1 MKTLKAK
8 GLLWEASKKGR
19 KALRNCFPYWIA
31 ENIRKIWPN
40 APDGAIDE
48 IVDRL
53 KRSVIGGYGF

>member
-19 KALRNCFPYWIA
+19 KALRNCFSYWIA
-31 ENIRKIWPN
+31 KNIRKIRPN

-48 IVDRL
+48 IGDRL
-53 KRSVIGGYGF
+53 KRSVMGGHSF